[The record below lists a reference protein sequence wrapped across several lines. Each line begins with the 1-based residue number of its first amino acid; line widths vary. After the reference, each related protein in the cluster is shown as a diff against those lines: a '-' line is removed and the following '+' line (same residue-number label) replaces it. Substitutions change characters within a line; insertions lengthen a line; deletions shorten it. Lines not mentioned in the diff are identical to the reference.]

1 MIKKNDTNRIIESNL
16 LQVIGV
22 IIYSP
27 PFDLL
32 CAGANWGADVG
43 TDSAAQKKTDKL
55 NKHS

>member
-1 MIKKNDTNRIIESNL
+1 MIKKQDTNRIIESNL

-43 TDSAAQKKTDKL
+43 SDPAAQKKQI
-55 NKHS
+55 S